1 VEAVGQELK
10 CLRVTPHNQVDL
22 VEEALHSFLLVGLV
36 IALPYL
42 HLKDNPVLRVH
53 QDSYLLEVAEPQ
65 VEEVVQ
71 VVRQVRL
78 VEQVLQLQ

>member
-1 VEAVGQELK
+1 
-10 CLRVTPHNQVDL
+10 
-22 VEEALHSFLLVGLV
+22 VGLV